1 MICFVR
7 DISRVIRVNEY
18 ISHVQRL
25 NSTNSEARL
34 FVIVKVNAALYLALA
49 GLRGSLERDISDSK
63 MV

>member
-7 DISRVIRVNEY
+7 DISRVNEY

-25 NSTNSEARL
+25 NSPNSEARL
-34 FVIVKVNAALYLALA
+34 LVIVKVNVALHLALA
-49 GLRGSLERDISDSK
+49 GLGGSLERDISDSK